1 MKKYNAIII
10 RNTWDMIFSK
20 LVLCSL
26 LVLLILPVP
35 ITTAFAS
42 TESSISEVQR
52 LLSLT
57 NSSLLRDDLDGSIE
71 SLNEALSMVQELKE
85 EEEEENIINNN
96 NNGVSNSLED
106 IPQEDE
112 RGNNDDNN
120 NDDTDDSVGG
130 GGIADDNVE
139 RSQECVKNAKPGEVC
154 AL

>member
-1 MKKYNAIII
+1 MKKYNIVMI
-10 RNTWDMIFSK
+10 RNSGDMMLSK
-20 LVLCSL
+20 FVLHYL

-52 LLSLT
+52 LLSLI

-85 EEEEENIINNN
+85 EEEEEENIIDNN

-106 IPQEDE
+106 PQEDE
-112 RGNNDDNN
+112 RGNN
-120 NDDTDDSVGG
+120 
-130 GGIADDNVE
+130 
-139 RSQECVKNAKPGEVC
+139 
-154 AL
+154 